1 MTRLGGILMIQIE
14 DQNMATLT
22 QDYPNTNLAKT
33 LPPHETGDLIQHL
46 LKNTNFNLFPPTKNA
61 NITEYMAMLDGEW
74 TPTTEDIIAY
84 LEKHDAH
91 LSGVFKDENGNTY
104 RAYRNEIKP
113 AGLLDGGNIP
123 TRKSLID

>member
-14 DQNMATLT
+14 DQNMATLIE
-22 QDYPNTNLAKT
+22 DYPNTT
-33 LPPHETGDLIQHL
+33 LSKILPSYETGDLIQHL
-46 LKNTNFNLFPPTKNA
+46 LKNTNFNTFPPTKNA

-113 AGLLDGGNIP
+113 PSLLDGGDMI
-123 TRKSLID
+123 TRKSIID